1 MTRRCTAKPST
12 LITDLKRTLGYLNA
26 ENVVTQDGRRGVRW
40 RTGVGSAIDVE
51 ARRCTR
57 TRLAAS

>member
-1 MTRRCTAKPST
+1 MTRRCTAKHST

-40 RTGVGSAIDVE
+40 RI
-51 ARRCTR
+51 RRRFCD
-57 TRLAAS
+57 